1 MATCCNPVTAP
12 TCTPTPCPQLYNAC
26 CVINEANLPCLYP
39 PVDASGVSTAYSYN
53 ITNVEVFGGDAIEDI
68 VTGMTAFTVV
78 DSVETAIGKVTVDS
92 LLTTVT
98 LDTAPAT
105 FSGNLVFKF
114 VDQTQCTINKR
125 IDEALCGL
133 LPNIPPCPTFE
144 DIVYKVSGQSLSWG
158 TSPFG
163 IHVQAAGLYPC
174 NQVRLRG
181 LATATVAVNENA
193 CGKIQTIIGQIVDPT
208 VWPLQV
214 KSIPTIAAA
223 SGYTLG
229 PSECEH
235 FYPAFY
241 QISTLGVITL
251 LFYVDVSYQT
261 YPSTLTTSFDGVTYD
276 VNAT

>member
-105 FSGNLVFKF
+105 YSGNLVFKF
-114 VDQTQCTINKR
+114 VEQTQCDIN
-125 IDEALCGL
+125 EAVDAAICALQAGTV
-133 LPNIPPCPTFE
+133 PCFDFTSGAMTLTAPWTAVASGNPQAPEYSAPTFCT
-144 DIVYKVSGQSLSWG
+144 I
-158 TSPFG
+158 
-163 IHVQAAGLYPC
+163 
-174 NQVRLRG
+174 RLRG
-181 LATATVAVNENA
+181 AVQREFNVAEQDTTCTLRSFAITTLPAAQHPLFNRLLPTTVLVIETTN
-193 CGKIQTIIGQIVDPT
+193 
-208 VWPLQV
+208 
-214 KSIPTIAAA
+214 
-223 SGYTLG
+223 
-229 PSECEH
+229 PSSNVAHC
-235 FYPAFY
+235 FPAFMA
-241 QISTLGVITL
+241 ISTAGVVTV
-251 LFYVDVSYQT
+251 LFYVDHC
-261 YPSTLTTSFDGVTYD
+261 LTFANQPYKVTVSFDGLTYET
-276 VNAT
+276 N